1 MLGYDGF
8 YNCYA
13 MVVNTQRIQY
23 NITELKK
30 ELNQKIKNRVLTAKS
45 LDTLTNVNRKIFIDA
60 MIDEKTEYDFKTDI
74 INYQKV
80 FD

>member
-1 MLGYDGF
+1 
-8 YNCYA
+8 

>member
-1 MLGYDGF
+1 
-8 YNCYA
+8 

-60 MIDEKTEYDFKTDI
+60 MIDEKTEYDIKTDI